1 MAMRR
6 VIFGKVFDCIVLQML
21 VIVNNITVAGK
32 SLYENEREATD
43 SVLGYIPQCI
53 AAESNRKILCAHCDC
68 KAGLGECCSHV
79 ASLL

>member
-43 SVLGYIPQCI
+43 SRG
-53 AAESNRKILCAHCDC
+53 S
-68 KAGLGECCSHV
+68 S
-79 ASLL
+79 